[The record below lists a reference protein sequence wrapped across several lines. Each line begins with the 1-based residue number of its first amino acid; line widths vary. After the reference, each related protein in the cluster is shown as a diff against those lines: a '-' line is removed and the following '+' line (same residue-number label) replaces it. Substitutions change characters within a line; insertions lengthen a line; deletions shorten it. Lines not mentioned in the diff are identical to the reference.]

1 MRGWIVLAAVLLL
14 AGCSQEPVPY
24 DYDLSAYI
32 ELGTYSAIPYL
43 PYGDTGRDTVEPYDL
58 VILDLNLPGMD
69 GLELLRRIRSE
80 RPELRVLIL
89 SARAQLSDKVAGLDL
104 GADDYLTKPFDL
116 EELEARV
123 RTLLRREFVQQAP
136 LVQAGP
142 LALDTVAREISV
154 RGDPLSLTPREF
166 AILEQLMLCQG
177 RWLSQE
183 ALMEHVWEADANPFS
198 NAVRMHISS
207 LRKKLRDKLGY
218 DPIQTKVGQGYRLT
232 GEEPI

>member
-1 MRGWIVLAAVLLL
+1 MRILVVEDERLLCDGIAEDL
-14 AGCSQEPVPY
+14 ELEKYTVDRCY
-24 DYDLSAYI
+24 DGADAHERLF
-32 ELGTYSAIPYL
+32 
-43 PYGDTGRDTVEPYDL
+43 VEPYDL
-58 VILDLNLPGMD
+58 VIMDLNLPGMD

-104 GADDYLTKPFDL
+104 GADDYLTKPFEL

-123 RTLLRREFVQQAP
+123 RTLLRREFVQRAP
-136 LVQAGP
+136 LVQAGA
-142 LALDTVAREISV
+142 LDLDTVAREISV

-183 ALMEHVWEADANPFS
+183 VLMEHVWEADANPFS

-207 LRKKLRDKLGY
+207 LRKKLRERLGY
-218 DPIQTKVGQGYRLT
+218 DPIQTKIGQGYRLA
-232 GEEPI
+232 GEEHV